1 MTAPRKNLIT
11 LALESLVVLCSIC
24 IVALMVILVASRFLG
39 MSFIGTLEI
48 VMLFAI
54 WLYMLGAILA
64 SKNNTHLEVDLL
76 ALSLKG
82 SKALSY
88 HKIYV
93 SLVTVIVTSLFVY
106 WSYRMIAWGVK
117 LPQSTPALSIP
128 LTLPSSAI
136 LFAALACLS
145 FALRDLY
152 LSITST
158 TKS

>member
-1 MTAPRKNLIT
+1 MSKNSVITKVLEALI
-11 LALESLVVLCSIC
+11 VLCSIC
-24 IVALMVILVASRFLG
+24 IVGLMVLLVASRYVGVSLMG
-39 MSFIGTLEI
+39 ILEI
-48 VMLFAI
+48 VMVFAI

-82 SKALSY
+82 TKALAY

-93 SLVTVIVTSLFVY
+93 SLVTVAVTPLF
-106 WSYRMIAWGVK
+106 SYLAYKMIMWGIN

-136 LFAALACLS
+136 LVAALACLA

-152 LSITST
+152 FSIISRTRS
-158 TKS
+158 

>member
-1 MTAPRKNLIT
+1 MSMSISNVTTKVLETLI
-11 LALESLVVLCSIC
+11 VLCSIC
-24 IVALMVILVASRFLG
+24 IVGLMVLLVASRYVG
-39 MSFIGTLEI
+39 MSLMGVLEV
-48 VMLFAI
+48 VMVFAV

-82 SKALSY
+82 TKAISY

-93 SLVTVIVTSLFVY
+93 SLVTVAVTFLF
-106 WSYRMIAWGVK
+106 SYLAYKMVMWGIN

-136 LFAALACLS
+136 LVAALACLA

-152 LSITST
+152 LSIISRIR
-158 TKS
+158 S